1 LVIWELENWN
11 LFGIW
16 NLAIEVLHVTGREK
30 MTSQAAKKVRR
41 EFRRRD
47 FFYLVPL
54 WLLSLIAPDP
64 YLYHKK
70 EFRRKD
76 LYYLVAICLAPLVWP
91 DPHFHHL
98 MVLAGIYAIL
108 ALGLGL
114 FMGYAGQISLGH
126 AAFFGIGAYTTAIL
140 TTRYAFPTF
149 MAFWA
154 SAFSAALMAYLIGRP
169 ILKLKGYFLALATLG
184 FGEIFLVIMRE
195 STDLTGGIIGI
206 FGIPWFSVM
215 GFSFDTY
222 LKQYYLAWGVLIGL
236 FLFSKNLTRS
246 KMGRALLA
254 VAASEDAASSVGI
267 DVPKTKLD
275 IFVLGSAFAGLAG
288 SLFACVMSTANPEAF
303 SLGFTTL
310 IVMMVILGGM
320 GTIYGPVAGAI
331 LLTWLMDVL
340 SQYQEYSLP
349 IYSIILILLLIFFP
363 DGIGT
368 RLNVRVI
375 YLIGYWAKKK
385 KRDEGKL

>member
-1 LVIWELENWN
+1 
-11 LFGIW
+11 LFGICDFEIGISHGI
-16 NLAIEVLHVTGREK
+16 AREN
-30 MTSQAAKKVRR
+30 MNSQTAKETQR

-47 FFYLVPL
+47 LFYLVPL

-70 EFRRKD
+70 EFRKKD
-76 LYYLVAICLAPLVWP
+76 LYYLVAICLAPLIWS

-114 FMGYAGQISLGH
+114 FMGFAGQISLGH

-140 TTRYAFPTF
+140 TTRYVFPTF
-149 MAFWA
+149 LAFWA
-154 SAFSAALMAYLIGRP
+154 SALSAALIAYLIGRP

-184 FGEIFLVIMRE
+184 FGEIFLVIVRE

-222 LKQYYLAWGVLIGL
+222 LKQYYLAWGVLTGL
-236 FLFSKNLTRS
+236 FIFSKNLVRS
-246 KMGRALLA
+246 KVGRALLG

-267 DVPKTKLD
+267 DVSKTKLD

-320 GTIYGPVAGAI
+320 GTIYGPIAGAI

-349 IYSIILILLLIFFP
+349 IYSVILLLLLIFFP

>member
-1 LVIWELENWN
+1 MTEKIWDLEI
-11 LFGIW
+11 GIL
-16 NLAIEVLHVTGREK
+16 NVSAQENMSFQTPKESGK
-30 MTSQAAKKVRR
+30 
-41 EFRRRD
+41 EFRKRD
-47 FFYLVPL
+47 LFYLVPL

-70 EFRRKD
+70 EFKKKD
-76 LYYLVAICLAPLVWP
+76 LYYLAAICLAPLVFS
-91 DPHFHHL
+91 DSHFHHL

-108 ALGLGL
+108 ALGLSL

-140 TTRYAFPTF
+140 TTRYALPSFL
-149 MAFWA
+149 AFWA
-154 SAFSAALMAYLIGRP
+154 SALSAAVIAYLVGRP

-184 FGEIFLVIMRE
+184 FGEIFLVIVRE
-195 STDLTGGIIGI
+195 STDLTGGVIGI

-222 LKQYYLAWGVLIGL
+222 LKQYYLIWGVLIVL
-236 FLFSKNLTRS
+236 FIFSKNLVRS
-246 KMGRALLA
+246 KFGRALLA

-267 DVPKTKLD
+267 NVPRMKLEGF
-275 IFVLGSAFAGLAG
+275 ILGAAFAGFAG
-288 SLFACVMSTANPEAF
+288 SLFASVMSTANPEAF
-303 SLGFTTL
+303 SLGFTVL

-320 GTIYGPVAGAI
+320 GNLYGPVAGAI
-331 LLTWLMDVL
+331 LLTWLMDTL
-340 SQYQEYSLP
+340 GRYQEYSLP
-349 IYSIILILLLIFFP
+349 IYSVVLILLLVFFP
-363 DGIGT
+363 EGIGT

-385 KRDEGKL
+385 KRDAGKL

>member
-1 LVIWELENWN
+1 MVEKREN
-11 LFGIW
+11 
-16 NLAIEVLHVTGREK
+16 
-30 MTSQAAKKVRR
+30 Q
-41 EFRRRD
+41 FRKRD
-47 FFYLVPL
+47 LFYLVPL

-70 EFRRKD
+70 EFKKKD
-76 LYYLVAICLAPLVWP
+76 LFYLGAIYLAPLIWS

-149 MAFWA
+149 LAFWA
-154 SAFSAALMAYLIGRP
+154 SALSAALIAYLIGRP

-184 FGEIFLVIMRE
+184 FGEIFLVMVRE
-195 STDLTGGIIGI
+195 STDLTGGVIGI

-222 LKQYYLAWGVLIGL
+222 LKQYYLTWGLLTGL
-236 FLFSKNLTRS
+236 FMFSKNLVRS
-246 KMGRALLA
+246 KVGRALLA

-267 DVPKTKLD
+267 NVPRVKLE
-275 IFVLGSAFAGLAG
+275 IFVLGAAFAGLAG
-288 SLFACVMSTANPEAF
+288 SLFACIMSTANAEAF
-303 SLGFTTL
+303 SLAVTVP

-340 SQYQEYSLP
+340 SRYQEYSLP
-349 IYSIILILLLIFFP
+349 AYSVILILLLIFFP

-368 RLNVRVI
+368 RLNVRVL
-375 YLIGYWAKKK
+375 YLIGYWAKKR
-385 KRDEGKL
+385 KRDQGKL

>member
-1 LVIWELENWN
+1 LDFGAWTLFEIWDLVI
-11 LFGIW
+11 GI
-16 NLAIEVLHVTGREK
+16 LHVSARKNMSSKTLK
-30 MTSQAAKKVRR
+30 VSQR
-41 EFRRRD
+41 EFRKRD
-47 FFYLVPL
+47 LFYLVPL

-70 EFRRKD
+70 EFKKKD
-76 LYYLVAICLAPLVWP
+76 LFYLGAIGLVPLIWS
-91 DPHFHHL
+91 DPHLHHL

-108 ALGLGL
+108 ALGLSL

-140 TTRYAFPTF
+140 TTRYALPALV
-149 MAFWA
+149 AFWA
-154 SAFSAALMAYLIGRP
+154 SAVSAAAIAYLIGRP

-184 FGEIFLVIMRE
+184 FGEIFLVIVRE
-195 STDLTGGIIGI
+195 STDLTGGVIGI

-222 LKQYYLAWGVLIGL
+222 LKQYYLTWGVLIGL
-236 FLFSKNLTRS
+236 FVFSKNLVRS
-246 KMGRALLA
+246 KVGRALLA

-267 DVPKTKLD
+267 NVPRMKLE
-275 IFVLGSAFAGLAG
+275 IFVLGAAFAGLAG
-288 SLFACVMSTANPEAF
+288 SLFSYVMSIANPEAF
-303 SLGFTTL
+303 SLGLTVL

-320 GTIYGPVAGAI
+320 GNLYGPVAGAI
-331 LLTWLMDVL
+331 LLTWLMDIL
-340 SQYQEYSLP
+340 SKYQEYSLP
-349 IYSIILILLLIFFP
+349 IYGVILILLLIFFP

>member
-1 LVIWELENWN
+1 MVEQK
-11 LFGIW
+11 
-16 NLAIEVLHVTGREK
+16 EK
-30 MTSQAAKKVRR
+30 EFKK
-41 EFRRRD
+41 RD
-47 FFYLVPL
+47 FFFLVPL

-70 EFRRKD
+70 EFKKKD
-76 LYYLVAICLAPLVWP
+76 LFYLGAICLAPLIWS

-108 ALGLGL
+108 ALGLSL

-140 TTRYAFPTF
+140 TTRHGFPPVV
-149 MAFWA
+149 AFWVSALSA
-154 SAFSAALMAYLIGRP
+154 SVIAYLIGRP

-184 FGEIFLVIMRE
+184 FGEIFLVMVRE
-195 STDLTGGIIGI
+195 STDLTGGVIGI
-206 FGIPWFSVM
+206 FGIPWFSVI

-222 LKQYYLAWGVLIGL
+222 LKQYYLTWGVLTGL
-236 FLFSKNLTRS
+236 FIFSKNLVRS
-246 KMGRALLA
+246 KVGRALLA

-267 DVPKTKLD
+267 NVPRVKLE
-275 IFVLGSAFAGLAG
+275 IFVLGAAFAGLAG

-303 SLGFTTL
+303 SLGFTVL

-320 GTIYGPVAGAI
+320 GNIYGPIAGAI
-331 LLTWLMDVL
+331 LLTWLMDFL
-340 SQYQEYSLP
+340 SRYQEYSLP
-349 IYSIILILLLIFFP
+349 VYSVILILLLIFFP

>member
-1 LVIWELENWN
+1 MVE
-11 LFGIW
+11 
-16 NLAIEVLHVTGREK
+16 T
-30 MTSQAAKKVRR
+30 KKN
-41 EFRRRD
+41 EFRKRD
-47 FFYLVPL
+47 LFYLVPL
-54 WLLSLIAPDP
+54 WLISLIAPDP

-70 EFRRKD
+70 EFKKKD
-76 LYYLVAICLAPLVWP
+76 LFYFGAICLVPLIWF
-91 DPHFHHL
+91 DLHFHHL

-108 ALGLGL
+108 ALGLSL

-140 TTRYAFPTF
+140 TTRYGLPTF
-149 MAFWA
+149 MAFGA
-154 SAFSAALMAYLIGRP
+154 SAVSAVVIAYLIGRP

-184 FGEIFLVIMRE
+184 FGEIFLVIVRE
-195 STDLTGGIIGI
+195 STNLTGGVIGI

-222 LKQYYLAWGVLIGL
+222 LKQYYLTWGVLIGL
-236 FLFSKNLTRS
+236 FIFSKNLVRS
-246 KMGRALLA
+246 KVGRALLA

-267 DVPKTKLD
+267 NVPRIKLE
-275 IFVLGSAFAGLAG
+275 IFVLGAAFAGLAG

-303 SLGFTTL
+303 SLGFTVL

-320 GTIYGPVAGAI
+320 GNLYGPVAGAI
-331 LLTWLMDVL
+331 LLTWLMDSL
-340 SQYQEYSLP
+340 SKYQEYSLP
-349 IYSIILILLLIFFP
+349 IYGAILILLLIFFP